1 MTDNTTN
8 NTTAEEL
15 WKFRRNGGLIRRKL
29 TEYIPVMI
37 LTNLL
42 LLLITTINGLIAGNF
57 LGENAFSSINIF
69 YPVSV
74 LLAAFGTITSVG
86 IATCISTAMGRNNLA
101 ELARIKGAA
110 LYTMLGMAALM
121 GIVQIPI
128 VILIIRSY
136 HLPPELYAMT
146 WQYAIG
152 IMLCQPFSLISAV
165 GTYQLQVSG
174 KMKAL
179 MILTTAEGLS
189 NVAFDLLFVAVLHMG
204 VAGTGYGTLC
214 ANIVRC
220 TVTVVYIRRKTD
232 FYKTGNYK
240 PCFKDI
246 REILVCGIPDA
257 SFTVVSALQ
266 SYFMLRILINSF
278 GMSGPVINGVIAF
291 CASILSV
298 LILAVHAG
306 IRPLMGLLVG
316 AEDRLGIRE
325 LMKQGAAANAL
336 VLGIAAAAME
346 FFPALFYHVN
356 GISNIPEGGL
366 LSVRLY
372 AVFFVLNGLN
382 YMLRLYLSNR
392 KDIKTATALTVSGNA
407 LIPLIAL
414 IISRMMPGP
423 FIYLSYTVTGLLL
436 LIFSYRRYKWWLA
449 EDKKLNTDL
458 AVINMTIEPDEAVD
472 ASRLIR
478 SFADENGVNKRTAY
492 RVALCLEEMAAYI
505 KSTRTVA
512 FDSYGKP
519 DVEIMVRFKD
529 RNNAVFVS
537 LDEGDCISL
546 DKDEEKK
553 ELITDNYDLIKKIAK
568 EVEYQ
573 YILNLNYTRITIQTN
588 PES

>member
-1 MTDNTTN
+1 MTDKTTN

-121 GIVQIPI
+121 GIIQIPI

-214 ANIVRC
+214 ANIVRS

-316 AEDRLGIRE
+316 AEDRIGI
-325 LMKQGAAANAL
+325 
-336 VLGIAAAAME
+336 
-346 FFPALFYHVN
+346 
-356 GISNIPEGGL
+356 
-366 LSVRLY
+366 
-372 AVFFVLNGLN
+372 
-382 YMLRLYLSNR
+382 
-392 KDIKTATALTVSGNA
+392 
-407 LIPLIAL
+407 
-414 IISRMMPGP
+414 
-423 FIYLSYTVTGLLL
+423 
-436 LIFSYRRYKWWLA
+436 
-449 EDKKLNTDL
+449 
-458 AVINMTIEPDEAVD
+458 
-472 ASRLIR
+472 
-478 SFADENGVNKRTAY
+478 
-492 RVALCLEEMAAYI
+492 
-505 KSTRTVA
+505 
-512 FDSYGKP
+512 
-519 DVEIMVRFKD
+519 
-529 RNNAVFVS
+529 
-537 LDEGDCISL
+537 
-546 DKDEEKK
+546 K
-553 ELITDNYDLIKKIAK
+553 ELI
-568 EVEYQ
+568 
-573 YILNLNYTRITIQTN
+573 
-588 PES
+588 P